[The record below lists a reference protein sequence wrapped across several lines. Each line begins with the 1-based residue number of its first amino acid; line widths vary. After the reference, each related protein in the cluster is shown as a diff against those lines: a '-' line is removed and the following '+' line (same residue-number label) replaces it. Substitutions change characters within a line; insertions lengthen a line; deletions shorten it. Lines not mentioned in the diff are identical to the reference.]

1 MADAM
6 VNAVRRIDLS
16 WVRVEIGLLIGALVM
31 GA

>member
-1 MADAM
+1 MAEAM
-6 VNAVRRIDLS
+6 VNAVRRMDLS

>member
-6 VNAVRRIDLS
+6 VNAVLRIDLS

>member
-16 WVRVEIGLLIGALVM
+16 WMRIEIGLLIGALVM